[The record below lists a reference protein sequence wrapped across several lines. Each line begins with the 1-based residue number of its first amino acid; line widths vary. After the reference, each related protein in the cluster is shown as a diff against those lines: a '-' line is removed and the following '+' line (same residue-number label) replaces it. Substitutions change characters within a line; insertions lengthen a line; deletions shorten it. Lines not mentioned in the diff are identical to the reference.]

1 MVPSKFRS
9 PLLMREILPMFK
21 IVIVFVGIL
30 WASLVLISWGS
41 DVDSRLSP
49 VQSSLTE
56 RSES

>member
-1 MVPSKFRS
+1 
-9 PLLMREILPMFK
+9 MREILLMFK

-41 DVDSRLSP
+41 DVDSMQSP
-49 VQSSLTE
+49 VQSSLIE